1 MSCINNLSFDTKIEK
16 ANAVRQAACEFV
28 PLFQEACAVPP
39 KTLYLH
45 LLVAHLPEQI
55 ETLPVDPYFYQ
66 TQGLEHRHKIRKQ
79 LYQLMTNKRKTG
91 EQQVTYVAA
100 YKWLNGKSCPSFTR
114 SSGTDHVEQLMELC
128 VVRDHLRSILSTGE
142 CEVARQVKLER
153 ENRHKKARGR
163 AAKCG

>member
-1 MSCINNLSFDTKIEK
+1 MPAEARAKNYTLEDRYQSIIKAWRCWANVVWPCINNLSFDTKIEK

-91 EQQVTYVAA
+91 EQQVTYD
-100 YKWLNGKSCPSFTR
+100 S
-114 SSGTDHVEQLMELC
+114 
-128 VVRDHLRSILSTGE
+128 
-142 CEVARQVKLER
+142 
-153 ENRHKKARGR
+153 
-163 AAKCG
+163 